1 MFRSGRTIGL
11 LLMAGGLGIAV
22 IAAAWLAAGVADEG
36 SSLRTSGAVFG
47 GGLIFVAV
55 VLPMV
60 GIGAYIFL
68 KGRSEEA
75 QMATGQ
81 RQRKLLAIVETAG
94 QISIADLAL
103 QLSGTRDSVRDD
115 LIDLVSKGLFAG
127 YADWNRGILYTSA
140 ASDLRGRQTCPN
152 CGGQLEIAGKGLI
165 RCPYCGAEI
174 FLP

>member
-1 MFRSGRTIGL
+1 MFHGGRTIGL
-11 LLMAGGLGIAV
+11 LLLLGGLGIGAIAV
-22 IAAAWLAAGVADEG
+22 AWLVSGVTEDEAG
-36 SSLRTSGAVFG
+36 LRTSGAVLG
-47 GGLIFVAV
+47 GGMLFVAV

-60 GIGAYIFL
+60 AGGAYIFL
-68 KGRSEEA
+68 KGRSEQAQLEA
-75 QMATGQ
+75 GQ

-103 QLSGTRDSVRDD
+103 QVGGTRDSVRDD
-115 LIDLVSKGLFAG
+115 LYDLVSKGLFSG
-127 YADWNRGILYTSA
+127 YADWDRGTLYARA
-140 ASDLRGRQTCPN
+140 ASELRGRETCPN

>member
-1 MFRSGRTIGL
+1 MFRGGRTIGL
-11 LLMAGGLGIAV
+11 LLILGGLGIMA
-22 IAAAWLAAGVADEG
+22 ISAAWLASGVADKNSG
-36 SSLRTSGAVFG
+36 LRTSGAILG
-47 GGLIFVAV
+47 GGLLFVAII
-55 VLPMV
+55 LPMLAGGTYV
-60 GIGAYIFL
+60 FL

-75 QMATGQ
+75 QLATGQ

-103 QLSGTRDSVRDD
+103 QIGGTRDSVRDD
-115 LIDLVSKGLFAG
+115 LYDLVSKGLFSG
-127 YADWNRGILYTSA
+127 YADWNRGILYTRA
-140 ASDLRGRQTCPN
+140 ASDLRGSKTCPN

>member
-11 LLMAGGLGIAV
+11 LLIFGSLGIAAIV
-22 IAAAWLAAGVADEG
+22 VAWLASGVSDE
-36 SSLRTSGAVFG
+36 SSGLRMSGAILG
-47 GGLIFVAV
+47 GGLLFIAV
-55 VLPMV
+55 VLPMLA
-60 GIGAYIFL
+60 GGTYIFL
-68 KGRSEEA
+68 KGRSEES
-75 QMATGQ
+75 QLATGQ

-103 QLSGTRDSVRDD
+103 QIGGTRDSVRDD
-115 LIDLVSKGLFAG
+115 LYDLVSKGLFSG
-127 YADWNRGILYTSA
+127 YADWNRGVLFARA
-140 ASDLRGRQTCPN
+140 ASELRGSQTCPN

>member
-1 MFRSGRTIGL
+1 MFRGGRTIGL
-11 LLMAGGLGIAV
+11 LLILGGLGIAA
-22 IAAAWLAAGVADEG
+22 IAIAWLASGVADDQAG
-36 SSLRTSGAVFG
+36 LRVSGAILG
-47 GGLIFVAV
+47 GGLLFVAV
-55 VLPMV
+55 VLPMLA
-60 GIGAYIFL
+60 GGTYIFL

-75 QMATGQ
+75 QLASGQ

-115 LIDLVSKGLFAG
+115 LYDLVSKGLFSG
-127 YADWNRGILYTSA
+127 YADWDRGMLYTRA
-140 ASDLRGRQTCPN
+140 ASELRGRETCPN